1 MRKQWKLFNQTIEF
15 EGLELICF
23 YILLGTAVLNAVAL
37 ALVGIADLIY

>member
-23 YILLGTAVLNAVAL
+23 YILLGTAVLNAIAL
-37 ALVGIADLIY
+37 VLVGIADLIY

>member
-1 MRKQWKLFNQTIEF
+1 MRKQWKFFNQTIEF

-23 YILLGTAVLNAVAL
+23 YIMLGATVLNAIAL

>member
-1 MRKQWKLFNQTIEF
+1 MRKQWKFFNQTIEF

-23 YILLGTAVLNAVAL
+23 YIVLGTTMLNAIAL